1 MGAAQKEGD
10 CGILQGGGERKRDR
24 PKMCQSLKDMCL
36 TRTSNNEL
44 ISYSNTRM

>member
-24 PKMCQSLKDMCL
+24 PKNVSIVE
-36 TRTSNNEL
+36 RHV
-44 ISYSNTRM
+44 SYTYKQQ